1 MDDETV
7 KDMIEKAGYVDGL
20 RPQWRESVDVI
31 QRIVNLHNQIKI
43 LHHDANVAVVYF
55 LRMLRMNVYQSPNVS
70 YLIYFAS

>member
-31 QRIVNLHNQIKI
+31 QRL
-43 LHHDANVAVVYF
+43 
-55 LRMLRMNVYQSPNVS
+55 S
-70 YLIYFAS
+70 LIHISEPTRP